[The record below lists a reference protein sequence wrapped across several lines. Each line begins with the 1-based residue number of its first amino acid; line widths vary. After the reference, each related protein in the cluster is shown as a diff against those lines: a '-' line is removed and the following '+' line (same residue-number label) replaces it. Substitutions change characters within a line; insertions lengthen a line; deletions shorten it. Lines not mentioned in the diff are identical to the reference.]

1 MYFSEIPDFE
11 YDAVVSHLGHL
22 LNGEYFKLPEE
33 MMSHKFNWGFRE
45 ITNDL
50 ENFRQCLA
58 QYNKTSSSDCTQLSN
73 TCPRR
78 FGTDL
83 ESSRRCHTLLHDK
96 DVLFYNGTTAEIRS
110 VTEYKECIKAH
121 HKYTLKCQEE
131 LSAKER
137 VTVVKSVRARMLH
150 VEGLMRHVPS
160 LRVIHMFRDPRPV
173 VPSRKS
179 YGVTSL
185 YGQGELWKE
194 AELYC
199 KQLNE
204 DILLRKSLEQRYP
217 GRFLEVIFE
226 DLATEPVSLA
236 HKVVQ
241 FLGLQWD
248 DNLDVWLEQHTTGK
262 KKGMGVARNSARVV
276 DKWRRKM
283 NNDTISK
290 INSVCQNLYANVEDI
305 WPQMDI

>member
-1 MYFSEIPDFE
+1 MCHPS
-11 YDAVVSHLGHL
+11 VS
-22 LNGEYFKLPEE
+22 
-33 MMSHKFNWGFRE
+33 S
-45 ITNDL
+45 I
-50 ENFRQCLA
+50 C
-58 QYNKTSSSDCTQLSN
+58 
-73 TCPRR
+73 
-78 FGTDL
+78 
-83 ESSRRCHTLLHDK
+83 
-96 DVLFYNGTTAEIRS
+96 S
-110 VTEYKECIKAH
+110 VT
-121 HKYTLKCQEE
+121 
-131 LSAKER
+131 
-137 VTVVKSVRARMLH
+137 H
-150 VEGLMRHVPS
+150 VS
-160 LRVIHMFRDPRPV
+160 V

-290 INSVCQNLYANVEDI
+290 INSVCQNLYANVENI
-305 WPQMDI
+305 WPQVDI